1 MSGERSRQI
10 ATLAEQFRDYLTH
23 QTDTDM
29 PKIEAVATDYGLGVL
44 AAFERLDAA
53 LALLLDLASVYDDAG
68 PARGALEP
76 LVLPA
81 AALAGEYLRAAGLAA
96 WHESGDDDLADDA
109 LIIVAATT
117 AIDLT
122 GVARAALASE
132 RPNLSAIARRLAEL
146 AGDA

>member
-10 ATLAEQFRDYLTH
+10 AALAERFRDYLTH

-29 PKIEAVATDYGLGVL
+29 LEIEAVATDHGLGVL

-68 PARGALEP
+68 PTPGTLEP

-96 WHESGDDDLADDA
+96 WHEPDDDDLADDA
-109 LIIVAATT
+109 LIIIAGPA

-122 GVARAALASE
+122 GVARAALASD
-132 RPNLSAIARRLAEL
+132 RPNLSAVARRLAEL
-146 AGDA
+146 ADG